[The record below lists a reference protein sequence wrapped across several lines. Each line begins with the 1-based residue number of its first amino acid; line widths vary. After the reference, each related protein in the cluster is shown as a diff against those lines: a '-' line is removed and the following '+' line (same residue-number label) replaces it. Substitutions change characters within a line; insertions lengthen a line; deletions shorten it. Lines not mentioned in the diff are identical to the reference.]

1 MNIKEIYQQSV
12 DKYASE
18 VAALKRKN
26 NGFITGELLLFGAM
40 LAFVV
45 CYIAIDE
52 ASTHWLWGA
61 VCSLIAYFQVR
72 RLDDKNKE
80 RIEHLSAL
88 KRVCQN
94 ELTAMDGDFSPFEQG
109 NQYQN
114 PKHPYSLDLDV
125 FGRDSLFNRI
135 CRTIT
140 TGGSGIL
147 AANLSREYPLSKEE
161 LAKRTALQKELAEQG
176 EDWRMEFFALGE
188 KNKNEV
194 LDGPAR
200 AASYSKL
207 NNLQM
212 DMAAEPTRRVIGYQ
226 KIDSAAVADAMRKVS
241 EMAVPAWYGSM
252 TSLVVGWLL
261 IIGVVA
267 SVVLAYFDIVSVNV
281 PLWWVM
287 LQYMA
292 VFFVCKQTLDKIDS
306 NGGKLRKQLIAY
318 SQILQLI
325 AHRNFHSELGK
336 QMQADLA
343 EALPSFAQLEKILKG
358 YDRRGNF
365 LGLFFTDAFMLSDF
379 FLVRSFLKWKNTYMV
394 KMEEWMGIVSEM
406 DAAVSMADFRFNH
419 PEAKDAEIVEENLS
433 KKEELSVVGSQKEGQ
448 TSFDSSSVDTP
459 KTLMTLMTNDLNDH
473 NWKKGNN
480 KGENVDNEL
489 LYQAS
494 QPIVFEAKNL
504 YHPFLGAKAVK
515 NDFVIKDG
523 NYYIV
528 TGANMAG
535 KSTFLRSLGVN
546 YILAMAGMPVFAD
559 SLRLS
564 RFRLFS
570 SMRTTDDLTHGISYF
585 NAELIRLE
593 QLMQYCKGERYEGQ
607 PLPLNEERQPLL
619 CNEERQSLS
628 CKGNGKKE
636 SLRTLIILDEILKGT
651 NSVDKLNGS
660 RLFLEAIS
668 KLPVSGVIATHD
680 LELSKMEDEH
690 GGKAIGSDKHEGRF
704 HNYCFEIDL
713 GTDVTYTYKIGKGIA
728 KNQNATFLLN
738 KIIAEHL

>member
-1 MNIKEIYQQSV
+1 MSIKESYQQSV
-12 DKYASE
+12 DKYAAE

-26 NGFITGELLLFGAM
+26 NGFITAELLSFGAI

-52 ASTHWLWGA
+52 ASSHWLWGA
-61 VCSLIAYFQVR
+61 ALSLIAYFQVR

-88 KRVCQN
+88 MRVYQN
-94 ELTAMDGDFSPFEQG
+94 ELTAMDGDFSPFEQD

-114 PKHPYSLDLDV
+114 PQHAYSLDLDV

-140 TGGSGIL
+140 TAGSDVL
-147 AANLSREYPLSKEE
+147 AENLSRENPLSKEE

-176 EDWRMEFFALGE
+176 EDWRMEFFALGV

-200 AASYSKL
+200 TASYSKL
-207 NNLQM
+207 NNLHV

-241 EMAVPAWYGSM
+241 ELAVPAWYGSKA
-252 TSLVVGWLL
+252 SVVVGYLL
-261 IIGVVA
+261 IIGVVT
-267 SVVLAYFDIVSVNV
+267 SVLLSVFGVVSVNV
-281 PLWWVM
+281 PIWWVM
-287 LQYMA
+287 IQYMV

-306 NGGKLRKQLIAY
+306 HGGKLRCQLIAY
-318 SQILQLI
+318 SQILQLV
-325 AHRNFHSELGK
+325 ARRHFRSELGL
-336 QMQADLA
+336 QMQSTLS

-379 FLVRSFLKWKNTYMV
+379 FLVRSFLKWKYTYVV
-394 KMEEWMGIVSEM
+394 KMEEWMDIVSEL
-406 DAAVSMADFRFNH
+406 DAAVSMADFRYNH
-419 PEAKDAEIVEENLS
+419 PEATDAEIVD
-433 KKEELSVVGSQKEGQ
+433 GSP
-448 TSFDSSSVDTP
+448 V
-459 KTLMTLMTNDLNDH
+459 L
-473 NWKKGNN
+473 
-480 KGENVDNEL
+480 
-489 LYQAS
+489 
-494 QPIVFEAKNL
+494 FEAKNL

-515 NDFVIKDG
+515 NDFAIHDD
-523 NYYIV
+523 NYYII

-546 YILAMAGMPVFAD
+546 YILAMSGMPVFAS
-559 SLRLS
+559 SLKVS
-564 RFRLFS
+564 RFQLFS

-585 NAELIRLE
+585 NAELLRLE
-593 QLMQYCKGERYEGQ
+593 QLMQFCKRGE
-607 PLPLNEERQPLL
+607 
-619 CNEERQSLS
+619 
-628 CKGNGKKE
+628 
-636 SLRTLIILDEILKGT
+636 LRTLIILDEILKGT
-651 NSVDKLNGS
+651 NSLDKLNGS

-668 KLPVSGVIATHD
+668 RMPVTGVIATHD
-680 LELSKMEDEH
+680 LELSRMAE
-690 GGKAIGSDKHEGRF
+690 SSPGRF

-713 GTDVTYTYKIGKGIA
+713 GTDVTYTYKIQPGVA
-728 KNQNATFLLN
+728 RNQNATFLLN
-738 KIIAEHL
+738 KILERN

>member
-1 MNIKEIYQQSV
+1 MENKLKESYQHSV
-12 DKYASE
+12 DKYAVE

-26 NGFITGELLLFGAM
+26 NGFITAELLSFGAI

-52 ASTHWLWGA
+52 VSSHWLWGA
-61 VCSLIAYFQVR
+61 ALSLIAYFQVR

-88 KRVCQN
+88 MRVYQN

-114 PKHPYSLDLDV
+114 PQHPYSLDLDV

-140 TGGSGIL
+140 TAGSDVL
-147 AANLSREYPLSKEE
+147 AENLSRENPLSKEE

-200 AASYSKL
+200 TASYSKL
-207 NNLQM
+207 NNLHV

-241 EMAVPAWYGSM
+241 ELAVPAWYGSKA
-252 TSLVVGWLL
+252 SLLLGWAF
-261 IIGVVA
+261 IIGVCS
-267 SVVLAYFDIVSVNV
+267 SVLLSVFGVVSVNV
-281 PLWWVM
+281 PIWWVM
-287 LQYMA
+287 IQYMV
-292 VFFVCKQTLDKIDS
+292 VFFVCKRTLNKIDS
-306 NGGKLRKQLIAY
+306 HGGKLRDQLVAY
-318 SQILQLI
+318 SQILQLV
-325 AHRNFHSELGK
+325 ARRHFRSELGL
-336 QMQADLA
+336 QMQSTLS

-379 FLVRSFLKWKNTYMV
+379 FLVRSFLKWKNTYVV
-394 KMEEWMGIVSEM
+394 KMEEWMDIVSEL
-406 DAAVSMADFRFNH
+406 DAAVSMADFRYNH
-419 PEAKDAEIVEENLS
+419 PEATDAEIVD
-433 KKEELSVVGSQKEGQ
+433 GSP
-448 TSFDSSSVDTP
+448 V
-459 KTLMTLMTNDLNDH
+459 L
-473 NWKKGNN
+473 
-480 KGENVDNEL
+480 
-489 LYQAS
+489 
-494 QPIVFEAKNL
+494 FEAKNL

-515 NDFVIKDG
+515 NDFTIHDD
-523 NYYIV
+523 NYYII

-546 YILAMAGMPVFAD
+546 YILAMSGMPVFAS
-559 SLRLS
+559 SLKVS
-564 RFRLFS
+564 RFLLFS

-585 NAELIRLE
+585 NAELLRLE
-593 QLMQYCKGERYEGQ
+593 QLMQFCKRGE
-607 PLPLNEERQPLL
+607 
-619 CNEERQSLS
+619 
-628 CKGNGKKE
+628 
-636 SLRTLIILDEILKGT
+636 LRTLIILDEILKGT
-651 NSVDKLNGS
+651 NSLDKLNGS
-660 RLFLEAIS
+660 RLFLESIS
-668 KLPVSGVIATHD
+668 RMPVTGVIATHD
-680 LELSKMEDEH
+680 LELSRMAE
-690 GGKAIGSDKHEGRF
+690 SSPGRF

-713 GTDVTYTYKIGKGIA
+713 GTDVTYTYKIQPGVA
-728 KNQNATFLLN
+728 RNQNATFLLN
-738 KIIAEHL
+738 KILERN